1 MSESQFNHLKAL
13 KVKPTAT
20 VLLQQSEEDS
30 VLRLKD
36 RRVDP
41 YTGLSYNMKL
51 IKLRDSHLQSVLHDA
66 LKAGDSQKVAELG
79 FGNVSQD
86 MLDILALGL
95 TDAKPVDVQ
104 ILNRLVPA
112 QEDAE
117 AIVRQRYQNFKHGLA
132 QVEELMS
139 DSLVE
144 QPCYDF
150 TISKLFDEIAKKI

>member
-1 MSESQFNHLKAL
+1 MISGQLLPDHLLNNLVSERISQPDCQINGWVLEGYPMSESQVNQLKAL

-20 VLLQQSEEDS
+20 VLLQQAEEDS

-51 IKLRDSHLQSVLHDA
+51 IKLQDAHLQTILHEA
-66 LKAGDSQKVAELG
+66 MKEGNSSRVAELG

-95 TDAKPVDVQ
+95 TDAKAVDV
-104 ILNRLVPA
+104 
-112 QEDAE
+112 
-117 AIVRQRYQNFKHGLA
+117 
-132 QVEELMS
+132 
-139 DSLVE
+139 
-144 QPCYDF
+144 
-150 TISKLFDEIAKKI
+150 